1 MKDTSEFPQTN
12 NFVPEELI
20 GYLYDVLQQS
30 RKDYV
35 LDDFHIYIITQ
46 ILNEQ
51 IRRKLVTTST
61 KNGNKFV
68 IQDKQ

>member
-1 MKDTSEFPQTN
+1 MENTSEFPKTDS
-12 NFVPEELI
+12 FVPEELI
-20 GYLYDVLQQS
+20 GHLYDILQQS

-51 IRRKLVTTST
+51 IRRRLLKSTNNKTDVLV
-61 KNGNKFV
+61 
-68 IQDKQ
+68 IRDKQ